1 MTFLHTYFEN
11 SVPSAGLLDDLDK
24 SLLKEIENSPR
35 HIGDLFEQFKLR
47 DALSAIVDLAR
58 KGNQYLSTKEPWHL
72 IKTDREKAATA
83 LFISAQLV
91 YALAILLEPF
101 MPSTAEKIWNLLN
114 VPGSVHS
121 QRWEDAGKLQLHAGH
136 KMGEPKPIF
145 HKVDAKEIERKR
157 KAQSVQ
163 AK

>member
-1 MTFLHTYFEN
+1 M
-11 SVPSAGLLDDLDK
+11 
-24 SLLKEIENSPR
+24 
-35 HIGDLFEQFKLR
+35 R

-83 LFISAQLV
+83 LFVSAQLV

-101 MPSTAEKIWNLLN
+101 MPSTSEKIWNLLD

-121 QRWEDAGKLQLHAGH
+121 KKWEDAGKLQLHVEH

-145 HKVDAKEIERKR
+145 HKVDAKEIEKK
-157 KAQSVQ
+157 KAQSIQ